1 MQTHTLR
8 GRFCRGLLRLLRSS
22 LESCVSD
29 PKRVLTRAIDVTA
42 YASDASLYRLVPRAV
57 VQPTSEEEVRALLR
71 YAAREKIPL
80 TFRTAGTSLS
90 GQAVTDGLLLDLSK
104 HWSRLEVLDGGARV
118 RLQPGIIGGRVNAEL
133 LRYGRRIG
141 PDPASIDTCMIGG
154 ILANNSSGMC
164 CGTKENAYQTLES
177 MRFML
182 SGGLVVDTAQA
193 DAGEVLRA
201 GAPEIFSGLLEL
213 KKRVLADPALV
224 AKIRAKYRIKNTM
237 GYALNAFLD
246 FDTPEQILTHLIIGS
261 EGTLAFISEA
271 VLRTLPDYP
280 YKRAG
285 LLYFA
290 DAARAFAAVAPLEA
304 SGARAIEYM
313 DEACLRTMADQPA
326 AYALLVE
333 YQAENLDILDQ
344 YRRASDALGSALDTL
359 SPPRFT
365 EDASERAALWKLRK
379 NLLPAAG
386 ATKRSG
392 ETMIIEDIAVPLPE
406 LPQSTAALKK
416 LLIEHGYDRA
426 LIFGHAK
433 DGNCHFVLTQS
444 FNEQKEI
451 DRYDRFMEALAD
463 SVIGHQGSLKAEHGT
478 GRNMAP
484 FVEAEWGRE
493 AYAIMRALKALIDP
507 LGVLNPGVIL
517 NADPKAHV
525 ANLKDLPA
533 VEEEIDRCIE
543 CGFCE
548 PVCPSRRLTL
558 TPRQRIVVRREMA
571 RLKARGGEETT
582 LAALKEDF
590 EYAGI
595 ETCAAD
601 GMCSTACPV
610 KIDTGSLVKR
620 LRAENQ
626 SEGAKRTAQFFAE
639 HAGATESVARFA
651 IGAAHA
657 AEVILG
663 AKALAALSRGA
674 RAISGVRV
682 PEWSA
687 VMPRSG
693 RAVERGSNPAADIV
707 YVPSCMVRIMGRP
720 RDDESSVADI
730 FLLLAE
736 RSGVPVFVPESAG
749 QCCGLA
755 WGSKGFEGEHARV
768 LGALVEL
775 LWEASERGRRTVAV
789 DATSCLQSLKSSAAL
804 LDGERRHQLAALR
817 FADVLELARD
827 RFLPRLSVEKLD
839 RRVVLHPTC
848 AARKLELAGLMKE
861 LAEKC
866 AREVYLPLDLS
877 CCAMAGD
884 RGLFYPE
891 LTAAATAKE
900 GAEIASIA
908 QDGCYSN
915 NLSCELG
922 MSRATGSNYRSLLY
936 LLEEATRAS

>member
-8 GRFCRGLLRLLRSS
+8 GRFRRGLLKLLRSS
-22 LESCVSD
+22 LEACVAD
-29 PKRVLTRAIDVTA
+29 PKRVLTRAIEVSA
-42 YASDASLYRLVPRAV
+42 YASDASLYRLMPRAV
-57 VQPTSEEEVRALLR
+57 VQPTSEEEVRALLH
-71 YAAREKIPL
+71 YATREKIPL

-90 GQAVTDGLLLDLSK
+90 GQAVTDGLLIDLSK

-118 RLQPGIIGGRVNAEL
+118 RLQPGIVGGRVNAEL

-141 PDPASIDTCMIGG
+141 PDPASIDACMIGG

-164 CGTKENAYQTLES
+164 CGTRENAYQTLDS

-182 SGGLVVDTAQA
+182 ADGLVLDTGQA
-193 DAGEVLRA
+193 DVGDVFRA
-201 GAPEIFSGLLEL
+201 RAANIYLGLLEL
-213 KKRVLADPALV
+213 RDRVRADSALV

-246 FDTPEQILTHLIIGS
+246 HDRAEQILAHLIIGS

-280 YKRAG
+280 HKRAG

-290 DAARAFAAVAPLEA
+290 DAARAFEAVAPLEA
-304 SGARAIEYM
+304 SGARAIEFM
-313 DEACLRTMADQPA
+313 DEACLRTMPDQPA
-326 AYALLVE
+326 ACALLVE
-333 YQAENLDILDQ
+333 YQAENLEIMAR
-344 YRRASDALGSALDTL
+344 YRAASDVLSAQLDTL
-359 SPPRFT
+359 TPPRFT
-365 EDASERAALWKLRK
+365 EDFAERAALWKLRK

-392 ETMIIEDIAVPLPE
+392 ETVIIEDIAVPLPQ
-406 LPQSTAALKK
+406 LPQATAELQK
-416 LLIEHGYDRA
+416 LLIEYEYDRA
-426 LIFGHAK
+426 LVFGHAK

-444 FNEQKEI
+444 FNEKADI
-451 DRYDRFMEALAD
+451 DRYDRFMEALAV
-463 SVIGHQGSLKAEHGT
+463 SVIAHQGSLKAEHGT

-507 LGVLNPGVIL
+507 QGVLNPGVIL

-525 ANLKDLPA
+525 ADLKDLPA

-571 RLKARGGEETT
+571 RLRARGGEAAK
-582 LAALKEDF
+582 LAELEQDF
-590 EYAGI
+590 QYAGI

-620 LRAENQ
+620 LRAEQ
-626 SEGAKRTAQFFAE
+626 QTAGAKSAAQFFAE
-639 HAGATESVARFA
+639 NAGATETMARLA
-651 IGAAHA
+651 ISAAHG
-657 AEVILG
+657 AELVFG
-663 AKALAALSRGA
+663 SKALALLTRGA
-674 RAISGVRV
+674 SAISGVRL
-682 PEWSA
+682 PEWSSA
-687 VMPRSG
+687 MPRSG
-693 RAVERGSNPAADIV
+693 HAPRIGSQSGADLV
-707 YVPSCMVRIMGRP
+707 YVPSCLVRIMGRP

-736 RSGVPVFVPESAG
+736 RSGVPVFVPESRG

-755 WGSKGFEGEHARV
+755 WGSKGFAEEHARV
-768 LGALVEL
+768 LGALVDL
-775 LWEASERGRRTVAV
+775 LWEASDHGRRIIAV
-789 DATSCLQSLKSSAAL
+789 DATSCLQSLKTSASL
-804 LDGERRHQLAALR
+804 LDGARRVHLEALR
-817 FADVLELARD
+817 FADVLEVARG
-827 RFLPRLSVEKLD
+827 RFLPKLSVKKLD

-848 AARKLELAGLMKE
+848 AARKLELAGVMKD

-866 AREVYLPLDLS
+866 AREVYIPLDLS

-884 RGLFYPE
+884 RGLLYPE
-891 LTAAATAKE
+891 LTAAATFKE
-900 GAEIASIA
+900 SAEVASISH
-908 QDGCYSN
+908 DGCYSN

-936 LLEEATRAS
+936 LLEEASR